1 MAALIYLGETVHA
14 RHLWRRTPLSQRKD
28 DPLFVDWWE
37 VAKAMLQSKDAGPAL
52 QKCADQHPEPLK
64 TYAAQI
70 VARPGGLGKKQPQQ
84 QVLNEDVVSFLETK
98 KWNA

>member
-14 RHLWRRTPLSQRKD
+14 RHLWRRTPLSQRKNQ
-28 DPLFVDWWE
+28 LFVDWWE

-52 QKCADQHPEPLK
+52 QKCAEQHAEPLK

-70 VARPGGLGKKQPQQ
+70 VAQSGGKKQPQQ